1 MCNLTPSTP
10 QLGTEEYI
18 QYNMFLQ
25 WHYLEE
31 QKKLKNWRLKS
42 SESSIDFS
50 KQNAKLICCNMQYK
64 LCQICTFISG
74 VNVGNSR
81 YLSMEPTV
89 IRVLK
94 SRRGLTRGWRFYR
107 KCSDNVDLYNTF
119 LHRKLQSKSTKL
131 YHIKIILVSNIWRI
145 DKLESKHYFDLM
157 KTTNYFSANLYL
169 PFNSLVLITLVIIRL
184 KKIR

>member
-1 MCNLTPSTP
+1 MWINIKHVPWCHKTWEGTSCVGGGRVEEKATGGKLWRFLKVGELFLCLSLILNYWTWIFFQKMCNLTPSTL

-119 LHRKLQSKSTKL
+119 LHR
-131 YHIKIILVSNIWRI
+131 
-145 DKLESKHYFDLM
+145 
-157 KTTNYFSANLYL
+157 
-169 PFNSLVLITLVIIRL
+169 RL
-184 KKIR
+184 